1 MSEDS
6 NRRFQFNI
14 AQFMEIIRR
23 RAYARAGLAGNP
35 SDGYNGKTLSVTV
48 RNHWAET
55 TLYEWDR
62 LEIVASKNDLSIF
75 RNISELADDVKLHGY
90 YGGVRLIK
98 ASIKGFYDYC
108 SNMGIS
114 LKKENFSVRYESN
127 IPRQVGLAGSSAII
141 VATFRCL
148 FDFYN
153 VEIPQNVLPSLVLS
167 VERDE
172 LGIMAGLQ
180 DRVAQV
186 YEGLTFMDFSQA
198 ALHEIN
204 GFSCGEY
211 ESIPLEFVPP
221 LYIAYSSDAGEPT
234 ERFHNNLRARFDAGD
249 DAVLKAMQQFAEIAQ
264 NAKTAICQRDN
275 VELARLIDANFDLR
289 HSICRLP
296 RRHVEMVETARAASA
311 SAKFAGSGGA
321 IVGTYGDETTY
332 ENLKSAL
339 IAINCCVM
347 KVLI

>member
-1 MSEDS
+1 MC
-6 NRRFQFNI
+6 FNGD
-14 AQFMEIIRR
+14 MEIIRR

-35 SDGYNGKTLSVTV
+35 SDGYNGKTLSIIV
-48 RNHWAET
+48 RNHWAEV

-62 LEIVASKNDLSIF
+62 LEIVASRNDQSIF
-75 RNISELADDVKLHGY
+75 RNVAELAEDVRLHGY

-108 SNMGIS
+108 THHGIKLRS
-114 LKKENFSVRYESN
+114 DNFSIRYESN

-153 VEIPQNVLPSLVLS
+153 VEIPKNLLPSLVLS
-167 VERDE
+167 IERDE

-186 YEGLTFMDFSQA
+186 YEGITFMNFSQ
-198 ALHEIN
+198 ESMRMID
-204 GFSCGEY
+204 GFACGEY
-211 ESIPLEFVPP
+211 EPIPLEFVPP

-234 ERFHNNLRARFDAGD
+234 ERFHNNLRARFDAGEES
-249 DAVLKAMQQFAEIAQ
+249 VVNAMKQFAQIAQ
-264 NAKTAICQRDN
+264 NAKQAVIN
-275 VELARLIDANFDLR
+275 KNHNELSNLMNANFDLR

-296 RRHVEMVETARAASA
+296 REHVEMVEVARTTGA

-321 IVGTYGDETTY
+321 IVGTYQDDEMY
-332 ENLKSAL
+332 ERLINAL
-339 IAINCCVM
+339 HSIGCQVM
-347 KVLI
+347 KLVY

>member
-1 MSEDS
+1 
-6 NRRFQFNI
+6 
-14 AQFMEIIRR
+14 MEIIRR

-35 SDGYNGKTLSVTV
+35 SDGYHGKTLSVIV

-62 LEIVASKNDLSIF
+62 LEIVASQNDLSIF
-75 RNISELADDVKLHGY
+75 RNIGELADDVRLHGY

-98 ASIKGFYDYC
+98 ATIKGFYGYC
-108 SNMGIS
+108 TALGIQ
-114 LKKENFSVRYESN
+114 LKKDNFSVRYESN

-153 VEIPQNVLPSLVLS
+153 VEIPKTVLPSLVLA

-186 YEGLTFMDFSQA
+186 FEGATFMDFSQETMR
-198 ALHEIN
+198 EIS

-211 ESIPLEFVPP
+211 EPIPVNLVPL

-249 DAVLKAMQQFAEIAQ
+249 ETVVGAMQRFAEIAQ
-264 NAKTAICQRDN
+264 GARDALYRHDTE
-275 VELARLIDANFDLR
+275 ELARLIDANFDLR
-289 HSICRLP
+289 RSICRLP
-296 RRHVEMVETARAASA
+296 QRHIEMVETARSVGA

-321 IVGTYGDETTY
+321 IVGTYNDDKTY

-339 IAINCCVM
+339 NVIGCQVM
-347 KVLI
+347 KLLL

>member
-1 MSEDS
+1 MDVT
-6 NRRFQFNI
+6 
-14 AQFMEIIRR
+14 MEIIRR

-35 SDGYNGKTLSVTV
+35 SDGYNGKTLSIIV
-48 RNHWAET
+48 RNHWAEV

-62 LEIVASKNDLSIF
+62 LEIVASQNDRGIF
-75 RNISELADDVKLHGY
+75 RNIAELAADVQLHGY

-108 SNMGIS
+108 TRHGFK
-114 LKKENFSVRYESN
+114 LKSDNFSIRYDTN

-148 FDFYN
+148 IDFYA
-153 VEIPQNVLPSLVLS
+153 VEIPKNVLPSLVLS
-167 VERDE
+167 IERDE

-186 YEGLTFMDFSQA
+186 YEGLTFMNFSQ
-198 ALHEIN
+198 ESMRMID

-211 ESIPLEFVPP
+211 ESISQEFVPP
-221 LYIAYSSDAGEPT
+221 LYLAYSSDAGEPT
-234 ERFHNNLRARFDAGD
+234 ERFHNNLRAKFDTGD
-249 DAVLKAMQQFAEIAQ
+249 ESVITAMKQFAQIALD
-264 NAKTAICQRDN
+264 ARDAIYQKN
-275 VELARLIDANFDLR
+275 HSELARLMNANFDLR

-296 RRHVEMVETARAASA
+296 REHVEMIEVARATGA

-321 IVGTYGDETTY
+321 IIGTYSDEEMY
-332 ENLKSAL
+332 KKLKNSL
-339 IAINCCVM
+339 NTIGCEVM
-347 KVLI
+347 KPIV

>member
-1 MSEDS
+1 
-6 NRRFQFNI
+6 
-14 AQFMEIIRR
+14 MEIIRR

-35 SDGYNGKTLSVTV
+35 SDGYNGKTLSVIV

-62 LEIVASKNDLSIF
+62 LEIVASQNDLSIF
-75 RNISELADDVKLHGY
+75 RNIADLAGDVQLHGY

-98 ASIKGFYDYC
+98 ATIKGFYDYC
-108 SNMGIS
+108 TSIGIR
-114 LKKENFSVRYESN
+114 LKTENFSVRYESN

-148 FDFYN
+148 FDFYD
-153 VEIPQNVLPSLVLS
+153 VEIPKNVLPSLVLA

-180 DRVAQV
+180 DRVSQV
-186 YEGLTFMDFSQA
+186 YEGMTFMNFSQDA
-198 ALHEIN
+198 MHKIN
-204 GFSCGEY
+204 GFECGEY
-211 ESIPLEFVPP
+211 ESIPLDFLPP

-234 ERFHNNLRARFDAGD
+234 ERFHNNLRARFEAGD
-249 DAVLKAMQQFAEIAQ
+249 ETVIDAMKQFAEIAQ
-264 NAKTAICQRDN
+264 NARTAIYGRDHG
-275 VELARLIDANFDLR
+275 ELAKLINANFDLR
-289 HSICRLP
+289 RSICRLP
-296 RRHVEMVETARAASA
+296 RKHIEMVEIARTTGA

-321 IVGTYGDETTY
+321 IVGTYLDEKVF

-339 IAINCCVM
+339 HSVGCH
-347 KVLI
+347 LIKLLT